1 MTRKSV
7 KEHPAKPASL
17 RVMMLV
23 HATLV
28 PPDDL
33 VNTDDPRMDTFRTE
47 YDVKQALRTL
57 GHEVRVVGVYDD
69 LAPVRKTIEEWKPHI
84 AFNLIE
90 DFAGVAAFDYYMVS
104 YLAMMKIPYTGCNPR
119 GLLLARDKALSKKL
133 LAFHRIPVPEFTVFP
148 CGRPV
153 RVSRH
158 LQYPVIVKSLTEEGS
173 VGIAQASFVENDE
186 QLRERVALIHEK
198 FQGDAIAE
206 QYIDGRELYVTVL
219 GNTQLTVLPVR
230 ELAFRETPEKRP
242 RLATYK
248 VKWDPKYR
256 ERWGIDYGFAAHLP
270 DGMSERIAA
279 LCKRIYRI
287 LDLSGYARIDLRLT
301 AAGEMYV
308 LEANPN
314 PGIARDEDT
323 TLSAKKAGFGYEEFI
338 QRLIHL
344 GLRAHA
350 RAATD

>member
-1 MTRKSV
+1 MK
-7 KEHPAKPASL
+7 KL

-23 HATLV
+23 HVTLV

-33 VNTDDPRMDTFRTE
+33 TDPDDPRMETYRTE
-47 YDVKQALRTL
+47 YDVKQALTGL

-84 AFNLIE
+84 AFNLVE
-90 DFAGVAAFDYYMVS
+90 DFAGVSAFDYYMVS

-133 LAFHRIPVPEFTVFP
+133 LAFHRILVPEFTVFAF
-148 CGRPV
+148 GRPV
-153 RVSRH
+153 RPAR
-158 LQYPVIVKSLTEEGS
+158 QMRYPVIVKSLTEEGS
-173 VGIAQASFVENDE
+173 VGIAQASYVENAE

-219 GNTQLTVLPVR
+219 GNNRLKVLPIR
-230 ELAFRETPEKRP
+230 ELAFQHTAEGTPRM
-242 RLATYK
+242 ATYK

-256 ERWGIDYGFAAHLP
+256 ERWGIDYKFATDLP
-270 DGMSERIAA
+270 EGAAERIAR

-287 LDLSGYARIDLRLT
+287 LDLSGYARIDLRL
-301 AAGEMYV
+301 APAGEMYV

-314 PGIARDEDT
+314 PGIARDEDS
-323 TLSAKKAGFGYEEFI
+323 TLSARKAGIGYKEFI
-338 QRLIHL
+338 QRLVQL
-344 GLRAHA
+344 GLSAHSH
-350 RAATD
+350 AAV